1 MPRRS
6 TSISALMATEA
17 PKAMTSPAQGLS
29 SKAWPP
35 MRPMKNAYSA
45 QITAATAVA
54 AVNRLR
60 GYPVSPQVRVTAV
73 RPPGMNRQTTMSCV
87 PNRSSD
93 RSAHARARMP
103 FGVAKNLRCTAGP
116 KRRPSR

>member
-35 MRPMKNAYSA
+35 MRPMQNA
-45 QITAATAVA
+45 
-54 AVNRLR
+54 
-60 GYPVSPQVRVTAV
+60 
-73 RPPGMNRQTTMSCV
+73 
-87 PNRSSD
+87 
-93 RSAHARARMP
+93 
-103 FGVAKNLRCTAGP
+103 
-116 KRRPSR
+116 